1 MEVEILNTVQSNTF
15 DVQIGEKATDL
26 LSRINIP
33 ADELETL
40 KNETVSVLSNCTN
53 PNIDLPQTT
62 TNLVVGYVQSGKTM
76 SFTLL
81 SALAS
86 DNGFRIIIY
95 FAGTKNNLLN
105 QTTKRLRK
113 DLINSGK
120 NNSKYKLHENPTSDD
135 ERRICNELQMSTNP
149 TILITVLKHYD
160 HIANLASILNS
171 TQIKRI
177 LGNKGVIIID
187 DEADQASLNGYAL
200 KNSKKEDTSDDWQED
215 EETAT
220 YRSILKLRDVIPN
233 HTYIQYTATPQGPLL
248 ISILDL
254 LSPKHHTVLTPGKCY
269 TGGKTFFKEEKG
281 LVIKIPDNE
290 VFNTKR
296 NNLTSCPQSLIKALQ
311 LHIIAVAIIVYNF
324 QRESYLSMM
333 IHADRDQDASE
344 KFAMWTKNIL
354 DMWIDNINAPDDDPG
369 KIEIIES
376 FAETYKEAIREY
388 QKHDE
393 PYPTFNEILPYFSDV
408 ILDTDTQLIISRT
421 KKQND
426 TEIDWDGFT
435 SHILIGADMLNRGFT
450 VEKLAVT
457 YMPRYSI
464 GKSTADTIQQRCR
477 FFGYKKNYLWSC
489 RVFLPESS
497 ILEYQEYVEHEEEMR
512 KWLLENDDLSKVERL
527 LLISPQLNPTRKNIL
542 SKDVVTKKM
551 VGWHKMNAF
560 QAIES
565 NKIIT
570 KHFIDSHEKLFKLF
584 YDYGTKDRNHR
595 YIKISVDEFVQFL
608 SDFRFQNYPDTA
620 RKQATLRYLKY
631 LSKRKENPIDYVYV
645 VQMAYE
651 REDNPRIRNF
661 DVELQKI
668 DNPFTGPSTSGSEV
682 YPGDEKIQWEDSVTI
697 QIHHVKLNCDPSFIN
712 WNNKDA
718 YTLAIYYPKEL
729 AISYVE

>member
-1 MEVEILNTVQSNTF
+1 MELELLNPSQNNNF
-15 DVQIGEKATDL
+15 EVQIGEKATDL
-26 LSRINIP
+26 LSRINIAP
-33 ADELETL
+33 EELETL
-40 KNETVSVLSNCTN
+40 KNETVSVLSHCTD
-53 PNIDLPQTT
+53 PNSDVPQTT

-95 FAGTKNNLLN
+95 FAGTKNNLLD

-113 DLINSGK
+113 DLINAGK
-120 NNSKYKLHENPTSDD
+120 NNSKYKLHENPTTED
-135 ERRICNELQMSTNP
+135 ERKICNELQMSTEP
-149 TILITVLKHYD
+149 AILITVLKHYD
-160 HIANLASILNS
+160 HIGNLADILNS
-171 TQIKRI
+171 PQIKRI

-200 KNSKKEDTSDDWQED
+200 KNSKKEDDSDDWQED

-220 YRSILKLRDVIPN
+220 YRSILKLRGVLPN

-248 ISILDL
+248 ISIMDL
-254 LSPKHHTVLTPGKCY
+254 LSPKHHTVLTPGKGY

-296 NNLTSCPQSLIKALQ
+296 NNLTSCPQSLYRALQ
-311 LHIIAVAIIVYNF
+311 LHIIGVAIIVYF
-324 QRESYLSMM
+324 YQKETYLSMM

-344 KFAMWTKNIL
+344 KFATWTKNIL
-354 DMWIDNINAPDDDPG
+354 DSWIDMFKFPDGDPG
-369 KIEIIES
+369 KDELIDS
-376 FAETYKEAIREY
+376 FKEAYKEAIKEY
-388 QKHDE
+388 ERHNE
-393 PYPTFNEILPYFSDV
+393 EYPSFDEILPYFSDV
-408 ILDTDTQLIISRT
+408 ILDTDTQLVISRA
-421 KKQND
+421 KKQNE
-426 TEIDWDGFT
+426 TIEIDWDGFT

-450 VEKLAVT
+450 VEKLAIT

-477 FFGYKKNYLWSC
+477 FFGYKRNYLWSC

-512 KWLLENDDLSKVERL
+512 QWLLDNDDITKVEHL

-542 SKDVVTKKM
+542 SKDVVSKKM

-560 QAIES
+560 QAIED
-565 NKIIT
+565 NT
-570 KHFIDSHEKLFKLF
+570 KVTKNFISQHETLFKLF
-584 YDYGTKDRNHR
+584 QDYGTKDRNHR
-595 YIKISVDEFVQFL
+595 YVKLPIDDVVQFL

-631 LSKRKENPIDYVYV
+631 LSQKKENPLQHVYV

-651 REDNPRIRNF
+651 GDPRVRKF

-668 DNPFTGPSTSGSEV
+668 DNPFTGRSTSGKDI
-682 YPGDEKIQWEDSVTI
+682 YPGDEKIHWEDSICI
-697 QIHHVKLNCDPSFIN
+697 QIHHVKLNCDPTYIN
-712 WNNKDA
+712 WNNKEA
-718 YTLAIYYPKEL
+718 YTLAIYYPKDF

>member
-1 MEVEILNTVQSNTF
+1 MELEILNSSQSNKF
-15 DVQIGEKATDL
+15 DVQIGERTTDL
-26 LSRINIP
+26 LDRIYIP
-33 ADELETL
+33 EDELETL
-40 KNETVSVLSNCTN
+40 KNETISVLSNCTN
-53 PNIDLPQTT
+53 PNSDIPQTT

-120 NNSKYKLHENPTSDD
+120 NNSKYKLHENPTSEE
-135 ERRICNELQMSTNP
+135 ERKICNELQMSTKP

-171 TQIKRI
+171 SQLKRI

-200 KNSKKEDTSDDWQED
+200 KNSKKEDNSDDWQED

-220 YRSILKLRDVIPN
+220 YRSILKLRAVIPN

-254 LSPKHHTVLTPGKCY
+254 LSPKHHTVLTPGKGY
-269 TGGKTFFKEEKG
+269 TGGKTFFKDQKS

-290 VFNTKR
+290 VYNTKR

-311 LHIIAVAIIVYNF
+311 LHIIGVAIIVYYF

-344 KFAMWTKNIL
+344 KFAMWTKNIM
-354 DMWIDNINAPDDDPG
+354 DMWIDNINAPDGDPG
-369 KIEIIES
+369 KTELYES

-388 QKHDE
+388 EMHNE
-393 PYPTFNEILPYFSDV
+393 PYPSFDEISPFFSDV
-408 ILDTDTQLIISRT
+408 ILDTDTQLVISRA
-421 KKQND
+421 KKQNE
-426 TEIDWDGFT
+426 TIEIDWDGFT

-497 ILEYQEYVEHEEEMR
+497 ILEYREYVEHEEEMR

-560 QAIES
+560 QAIEP
-565 NKIIT
+565 NKVVT
-570 KHFIDSHEKLFKLF
+570 KDFINKYENLFKL
-584 YDYGTKDRNHR
+584 YQDYGTKDRNHR
-595 YIKISVDEFVQFL
+595 YVKLPVDDVVQFL

-631 LSKRKENPIDYVYV
+631 LSQRKDNPLTYVYV

-651 REDNPRIRNF
+651 GKPRVRKF

-668 DNPFTGPSTSGSEV
+668 NNPFTGPSTSGTEI
-682 YPGDEKIQWEDSVTI
+682 YPGDEKIRWEDSLCI
-697 QIHHVKLNCDPSFIN
+697 QIHNVKLNCNPNYIN
-712 WNNKDA
+712 WNNKEA
-718 YTLAIYYPKEL
+718 YTLAIYYPEEL
-729 AISYVE
+729 AVSYVE

>member
-1 MEVEILNTVQSNTF
+1 MEVEILNPVQPNKF

-53 PNIDLPQTT
+53 PNIDLQQTT

-120 NNSKYKLHENPTSDD
+120 NNNKYKLHENPTSED
-135 ERRICNELQMSTNP
+135 ERKICNELQMSTKP

-171 TQIKRI
+171 SQIKRI
-177 LGNKGVIIID
+177 LRNKGVIIID

-220 YRSILKLRDVIPN
+220 YRSILKLRGVIPN

-254 LSPKHHTVLTPGKCY
+254 LSPKHHTVLTPGKGY

-296 NNLTSCPQSLIKALQ
+296 NNLSNCPQSLIKALQ
-311 LHIIAVAIIVYNF
+311 LHIIGVAIVVYYF

-333 IHADRDQDASE
+333 IHADRDQDASQKFE
-344 KFAMWTKNIL
+344 KWTKNIL
-354 DMWIDNINAPDDDPG
+354 DMWIDNFKAPDDDPG
-369 KIEIIES
+369 KIEILES

-388 QKHDE
+388 QNHNE
-393 PYPTFNEILPYFSDV
+393 PYPTFDEILPFFSDV
-408 ILDTDTQLIISRT
+408 ILDTDTQLIISRA
-421 KKQND
+421 KKQNE
-426 TEIDWDGFT
+426 TIEI
-435 SHILIGADMLNRGFT
+435 
-450 VEKLAVT
+450 VV
-457 YMPRYSI
+457 
-464 GKSTADTIQQRCR
+464 
-477 FFGYKKNYLWSC
+477 
-489 RVFLPESS
+489 SS
-497 ILEYQEYVEHEEEMR
+497 
-512 KWLLENDDLSKVERL
+512 K
-527 LLISPQLNPTRKNIL
+527 
-542 SKDVVTKKM
+542 
-551 VGWHKMNAF
+551 
-560 QAIES
+560 
-565 NKIIT
+565 
-570 KHFIDSHEKLFKLF
+570 
-584 YDYGTKDRNHR
+584 
-595 YIKISVDEFVQFL
+595 
-608 SDFRFQNYPDTA
+608 
-620 RKQATLRYLKY
+620 
-631 LSKRKENPIDYVYV
+631 
-645 VQMAYE
+645 
-651 REDNPRIRNF
+651 
-661 DVELQKI
+661 
-668 DNPFTGPSTSGSEV
+668 
-682 YPGDEKIQWEDSVTI
+682 
-697 QIHHVKLNCDPSFIN
+697 
-712 WNNKDA
+712 
-718 YTLAIYYPKEL
+718 
-729 AISYVE
+729 

>member
-1 MEVEILNTVQSNTF
+1 MEVEILNPVQPNKF

-120 NNSKYKLHENPTSDD
+120 NNNKYKLHENPTSED
-135 ERRICNELQMSTNP
+135 ERKICNELQMSTKP

-171 TQIKRI
+171 SQIKRI

-220 YRSILKLRDVIPN
+220 YRSILKLRGVIPN

-254 LSPKHHTVLTPGKCY
+254 LSPKHHTVLTPGKGY

-296 NNLTSCPQSLIKALQ
+296 NNLSNCPQSLIKALQ
-311 LHIIAVAIIVYNF
+311 LHIIGVAIVVYYF

-333 IHADRDQDASE
+333 IHADRDQDASQKFE
-344 KFAMWTKNIL
+344 KWTKNIL
-354 DMWIDNINAPDDDPG
+354 DMWIDNFKAPDDDPG
-369 KIEIIES
+369 KIEILES

-388 QKHDE
+388 QNHNE
-393 PYPTFNEILPYFSDV
+393 PYPTFDEILPFFSDV
-408 ILDTDTQLIISRT
+408 ILDTDTQLIISRA
-421 KKQND
+421 KKQNE
-426 TEIDWDGFT
+426 TIEIDWDGFT

-542 SKDVVTKKM
+542 SKDVVTKKL

-560 QAIES
+560 QAIEP
-565 NKIIT
+565 NKIVT
-570 KHFIDSHEKLFKLF
+570 KAFISKYENSFKLF
-584 YDYGTKDRNHR
+584 QDYGTKDRNHR
-595 YIKISVDEFVQFL
+595 YVKLPVDEVIRFL

-631 LSKRKENPIDYVYV
+631 LSQKKDNPVTHVYV

-651 REDNPRIRNF
+651 GEPRVRKF

-668 DNPFTGPSTSGSEV
+668 DNPFTGRSTSGTET
-682 YPGDEKIQWEDSVTI
+682 YPGDEKIRWEDSLCI
-697 QIHHVKLNCDPSFIN
+697 QIHNVKLNCDPSYIN
-712 WNNKDA
+712 WNNKEA
-718 YTLAIYYPKEL
+718 YTLAIYYPEEL